1 MPYLVGVTDTSAR
14 ASGVVRLASYD
25 DRAAVAHLRR
35 TWTEE
40 KAGRTIEDDGFE
52 ARFEEWLLREQH
64 QRVTW
69 LAEVDGEP
77 VGMVNM
83 LVFTRMPRPG
93 EARSSQWGYLANC
106 YVLPGRRSTGLG
118 SRLLDACTAYADEH
132 GFVRIVLSPT
142 ERSVPFYGRGG
153 FEPATSL
160 MVRQAD

>member
-1 MPYLVGVTDTSAR
+1 MTDTSAR
-14 ASGVVRLASYD
+14 ASVVRLASYD

-93 EARSSQWGYLANC
+93 ETRSSQWGYLANC
-106 YVLPGRRSTGLG
+106 YVLQERRSTGLG

>member
-1 MPYLVGVTDTSAR
+1 VTATSTP
-14 ASGVVRLASYD
+14 
-25 DRAAVAHLRR
+25 RR
-35 TWTEE
+35 TA
-40 KAGRTIEDDGFE
+40 AGSGASRIEDDGFE

-93 EARSSQWGYLANC
+93 ETRSSQWGYLANC

>member
-1 MPYLVGVTDTSAR
+1 MTDTSAR
-14 ASGVVRLASYD
+14 ASAVVRLASYD
-25 DRAAVAHLRR
+25 DRAAVAGLRR
-35 TWTEE
+35 AWTEE
-40 KAGRTIEDDGFE
+40 KAGRAIEDDGFD
-52 ARFEEWLLREQH
+52 ARFEEWLQREQH

-93 EARSSQWGYLANC
+93 ETQPSQWGYLANC
-106 YVLPGRRSTGLG
+106 YVRPERRSSGLG
-118 SRLLDACTAYADEH
+118 SILLDACTAYADER
-132 GFVRIVLSPT
+132 GFVRIVLSPSD
-142 ERSVPFYGRGG
+142 RSVPFYGRGG